1 MRDLWSDVEFWMAM
15 AFVGLVKFSGSKG
28 IGWRMALVSV
38 ALGIGASLA
47 FTRSVIQYFSL
58 NPDNA
63 TIPVAALIAITAEQV
78 ARQIQSMSLKE
89 ALDLWRGKSSG
100 P

>member
-1 MRDLWSDVEFWMAM
+1 MRELWANLEFWMAM
-15 AFVGLVKFSGSKG
+15 AFVALVKFSGSKG
-28 IGWRMALVSV
+28 IGWRMAMVSV
-38 ALGIGASLA
+38 AIGIGASLA
-47 FTRSVIQYFSL
+47 LTRSAIHYFGL

>member
-1 MRDLWSDVEFWMAM
+1 MRELWENLEFWMAM
-15 AFVGLVKFSGSKG
+15 AFVALVKFSGSKG

-38 ALGIGASLA
+38 TIGIGAALA
-47 FTRSVIQYFSL
+47 FTRSVIHYFSL
-58 NPDNA
+58 SPDNA

-89 ALDLWRGKSSG
+89 ALDLWRGKS
-100 P
+100 